1 MTNILSIITA
11 TQLHPNKEDHQLIG
25 QAILV
30 DGRTPHW
37 ELHMR
42 DRVINF
48 TPDANHLIEDGLSQL
63 NTYTQ
68 IPYSMYSDDP
78 NYNEPDTLVNEYGE
92 EECQQLRTELEK
104 DLLNSGLHYTLQCF
118 PSLQD
123 LKLANLVKQW
133 KANGV
138 KVALHEIGK
147 A

>member
-30 DGRTPHW
+30 DGRRPHW

-48 TPDANHLIEDGLSQL
+48 IPDANHLVEEGLSQL

-68 IPYSMYSDDP
+68 IPHSMYSDDP
-78 NYNEPDTLVNEYGE
+78 NYNIPDTLVNEFGE
-92 EECQQLRTELEK
+92 EECQQLRAELEK
-104 DLLNSGLHYTLQCF
+104 DLFNSELHFTLQCS
-118 PSLQD
+118 PSLKD
-123 LKLANLVKQW
+123 SKIANKVDQW
-133 KANGV
+133 KGNGV
-138 KVALHEIGK
+138 KIALHEIGK

>member
-48 TPDANHLIEDGLSQL
+48 IPDANHLMEDGLSQL

-78 NYNEPDTLVNEYGE
+78 NYNEPDTLVNEFGE
-92 EECQQLRTELEK
+92 EECQQLRAELEK
-104 DLLNSGLHYTLQCF
+104 DLLISGLHYNLQCF

-123 LKLANLVKQW
+123 LKLANQVKQW
-133 KANGV
+133 KAKGV
-138 KVALHEIGK
+138 KIALHEIGK